1 MYGENVKASEGLTF
15 TFEGDMEVDAL
26 SVSKA
31 IESLVSVSTAIA
43 ENNYPD
49 VEFRLAVRALSPGSL
64 NFVFVAAAQAM
75 QTLLTTDGI
84 QYVKGLMDIV
94 KASFEIKKFLNGNTP
109 AHTTKAGDRIE
120 IERPDGT
127 KLSVPKGAGVY
138 FIDQRIDKSISNIFS
153 NALNSPGISG
163 VKLTKEDGESVEIAS
178 EEFRACSLEIPT
190 TESSQP
196 KTMTVER
203 QREILFVRTPD
214 LLGGTQWGFKTD
226 KNIKADIEDKVF
238 LESIQSGDIPIFA
251 KMYIIADI
259 RLTMEIGSDGLPDE
273 SKCHYAVTKVH
284 SVHQPGEN
292 QTDMFDD
299 QG

>member
-1 MYGENVKASEGLTF
+1 MYGESVKASEGLTF

-75 QTLLTTDGI
+75 QTLLTPDGI

-94 KASFEIKKFLNGNTP
+94 KASFEIKKFLNGSAP
-109 AHTTKAGDRIE
+109 AHTTKAEDKIE
-120 IERPDGT
+120 IERPDST

-138 FIDQRIDKSISNIFS
+138 FIDQRIDKSISNIFN
-153 NALNSPGISG
+153 NALNSPGVSG
-163 VKLTKEDGESVEIAS
+163 VKLTKEDGDTVEIKAEQFQTCA
-178 EEFRACSLEIPT
+178 EEIQIAEPDA
-190 TESSQP
+190 P
-196 KTMTVER
+196 KAITVER
-203 QREILFVRTPD
+203 KNEVLFVRTPD

-226 KNIKADIEDKVF
+226 KNIRADIEDKAF
-238 LESIQSGDIPIFA
+238 LESIQSGDQPIFA
-251 KMYIIADI
+251 TMYIDADI

-284 SVHQPGEN
+284 SVHRPGSGQINMLDE
-292 QTDMFDD
+292 Q
-299 QG
+299 

>member
-1 MYGENVKASEGLTF
+1 MYGESVKVSEGLTF

-31 IESLVSVSTAIA
+31 IENLVSVSTAIA

-75 QTLLTTDGI
+75 QTLLTPDGI

-94 KASFEIKKFLNGNTP
+94 KASFEIKKFLKGSAP
-109 AHTTKAGDRIE
+109 AHTTRAGDRIE

-138 FIDQRIDKSISNIFS
+138 FIDQRIDKSISSIFS
-153 NALNSPGISG
+153 NALNSPGVSG
-163 VKLTKEDGESVEIAS
+163 VKLTKEDGDAVEIKVEQFQVCS
-178 EEFRACSLEIPT
+178 EEIPIA
-190 TESSQP
+190 ELDSP
-196 KTMTVER
+196 KAITVER
-203 QREILFVRTPD
+203 KSEVLFVRTPD

-226 KNIKADIEDKVF
+226 KNIRADIEDKAF
-238 LESIQSGDIPIFA
+238 LESIQSGDQPIFA
-251 KMYIIADI
+251 KMYIIADM

-284 SVHQPGEN
+284 SVHRPSG
-292 QTDMFDD
+292 D
-299 QG
+299 QIGMLDEK